1 MKFLIT
7 GLGNPGS
14 KYEFTRH
21 NVGFK
26 VLDALANASNT
37 QFSID
42 RLGELA
48 EIKHKGRTLLLLK
61 PSTFMNLSGK
71 AVNYWLQK
79 EKIKIENSL
88 IITDDISLPLGQL
101 RMKGKGSDGGHNGLK
116 NIQDILGTNKYPRL
130 RFGIGNHFHP
140 GQQVNY
146 VLGNWELT
154 EIHTLDSKIKTA
166 NDMIYSFCTIG
177 IDRTMNFYNN
187 K

>member
-37 QFSID
+37 SFSAG
-42 RLGELA
+42 RHGELS
-48 EIKHKGRTLLLLK
+48 EFNHKGRTLILLK
-61 PSTFMNLSGK
+61 PNTFMNLSGK
-71 AVNYWLQK
+71 AINYWLQK
-79 EKIKIENSL
+79 EKIKVENSL
-88 IITDDISLPLGQL
+88 VITDDISLPIGQL

-116 NIQDILGTNKYPRL
+116 SIQETLGTTKYPRL
-130 RFGIGNHFHP
+130 RFGIGDNFYS
-140 GQQVNY
+140 GQQVSY
-146 VLGNWELT
+146 VLGNWDDNDLLVLE
-154 EIHTLDSKIKTA
+154 EKIKIA
-166 NDMIYSFCTIG
+166 NDMICSFCSTG

>member
-26 VLDALANASNT
+26 VLDALTNASNT
-37 QFSID
+37 SFSVD
-42 RLGELA
+42 RHGELS
-48 EIKHKGRTLLLLK
+48 ELNYKGKTLILLK
-61 PSTFMNLSGK
+61 PTTFMNLSGK
-71 AVNYWLQK
+71 AINYWLQK
-79 EKIKIENSL
+79 EKIKIENL
-88 IITDDISLPLGQL
+88 LVITDDISLPIGQL
-101 RMKGKGSDGGHNGLK
+101 RLKGKGSDGGHNGLK
-116 NIQDILGTNKYPRL
+116 SIQEILGTNKYPRL
-130 RFGIGNHFHP
+130 RFGIGDQFYP

-146 VLGNWELT
+146 VLGNWDENDLQVI
-154 EIHTLDSKIKTA
+154 EEKIKVA
-166 NDMIYSFCTIG
+166 NEMIYSFCSIG